1 MGNALVALNDTFI
14 ISFTKDLSI
23 LDLLMSLPRAVI
35 RHVLSTPMSLADL
48 QQATQV
54 SLPTL
59 RRAVQDLTDARWIR
73 VVGQAEAN
81 GGRPAMLFGADTT
94 RFLLVGCICNCR
106 ACA

>member
-1 MGNALVALNDTFI
+1 
-14 ISFTKDLSI
+14 
-23 LDLLMSLPRAVI
+23 
-35 RHVLSTPMSLADL
+35 MSLADL

-94 RFLLVGCICNCR
+94 RFLLVGVHLQLPG
-106 ACA
+106 CA